1 MKLCAYKEWF
11 LGDNSVKVDKVTCL
25 ISERNVNLAKARVC
39 KYFCGCNSED
49 YGSSHLVFR

>member
-1 MKLCAYKEWF
+1 M
-11 LGDNSVKVDKVTCL
+11 KVDKVTCL